1 MSHQQIRKNFDK
13 KSTFELRRIIAE
25 RDSEEWS
32 DDAIGVAEEL
42 LRERPDEP
50 FDDAPVKV
58 SNSIERRGQS
68 VFELTNSEI
77 AAYRLK
83 IRVLGW
89 AFCIL
94 GAIVTMVCLSPSIYG
109 DVSSFPLGRIWF
121 ILLAIIPGLFITF
134 IGVDLIRLNHR
145 SRIVGLVISFFL
157 LLFFP
162 VGTAIGICGIL
173 WLGKRGG
180 VLKSVSNHET
190 RMPNESEMATTKN
203 PSD

>member
-1 MSHQQIRKNFDK
+1 MNHQLRKNFEK
-13 KSTFELRRIIAE
+13 KSTFDLRRIIAE
-25 RDSEEWS
+25 RDSGEWS

-42 LRERPDEP
+42 LRERPEPDEP
-50 FDDAPVKV
+50 FDDAPVKA
-58 SNSIERRGQS
+58 SKSIDRRGQS

-83 IRVLGW
+83 IQALGW

-94 GAIVTMVCLSPSIYG
+94 GAFLSMVCLSPSIFG
-109 DVSSFPLGRIWF
+109 DVSSFPLGRIGF
-121 ILLAIIPGLFITF
+121 ILLAIIPGMFIIF
-134 IGVDLIRLNHR
+134 VGVDLIRLNPR

-173 WLGKRGG
+173 WLGKRGS
-180 VLKSVSNHET
+180 VLNSVSNQET
-190 RMPNESEMATTKN
+190 KLPNRV
-203 PSD
+203 PGSD